1 MTEDS
6 TGTIGRYEIEREIGR
21 GGMAVVYKARDPRLD
36 RWVAIK
42 LIQAKAFA
50 ANIFGHIRERFERE
64 AKALARLDHPNIV
77 KVLDYGEHEGAPYLV
92 MDYLEGATLKEVR
105 KPLRV
110 ETAVRLLRPIAEAL
124 DYVHRHGLLHRDIKP
139 SNIMIT
145 KEEQRVI
152 LTDFGIAKWIEEES
166 ELQTLTG
173 TGVGIGTPEYMS
185 PEQGRGK
192 KVDERSDMYSL
203 AIVFYELITG
213 KKPYTG
219 DTPLDVLMNQVSVP
233 IPDPRAIVPEINESV
248 KRFLDR
254 AMAKKPDDRY
264 ATMKDFLRDFDGLRL
279 QSLAEPA
286 KTGQTQ
292 TGIQTVAKADSA
304 TDSSIRFGGTDFRK
318 IETAAQEASAKREP
332 QAGIQRPRASRR
344 YGRSIALAGGLAVL
358 ALIAGISA
366 LRSRN
371 RQQLPT
377 TAAVDAALAAIELG
391 LAETQ
396 RALPLAQ
403 TQAAQTLEAGRIAQE
418 ATLEA
423 AIAGIT
429 TTAESALRST
439 AVSETQ
445 TALLQAQTQAAQ
457 TLEAGRIAQE
467 ATLEAA
473 IAGITMTAESA
484 LRSTAVSE
492 TQRAV
497 ISAQETQ
504 SAAAATATA
513 ASLNPY
519 AGVSVGDTIEFG
531 RYEQDNDLSNGAE
544 AIEWL
549 VLDVSDGSAL
559 VTSRYGLD
567 AKAYNEEDEPVSW
580 ETSTIRAWLNGEF
593 YASAFMEQERRL
605 IELSEVK
612 NADNPEYGTNG
623 GNDTQDRVFL
633 LSLDE
638 AERYFADDDA
648 RRLKPTDYAVARDV
662 WEHSDNGNAWWLLR
676 SPGYSASSAAVV
688 ISYGSLSTIGN
699 IVSLYDYAV
708 RPALRIKIGN

>member
-1 MTEDS
+1 MIEDS

-36 RWVAIK
+36 RSVAIK

-145 KEEQRVI
+145 KEDRRVI

-233 IPDPRAIVPEINESV
+233 IPDPRAVVPEINESV

-254 AMAKKPDDRY
+254 AMAKVPDSRY

-286 KTGQTQ
+286 KTGQT
-292 TGIQTVAKADSA
+292 GIQTAAKADSA
-304 TDSSIRFGGTDFRK
+304 TDSSIRFGRTDLRK
-318 IETAAQEASAKREP
+318 VEEAAHEASAKREP
-332 QAGIQRPRASRR
+332 QAQVQRPRASRR
-344 YGRSIALAGGLAVL
+344 YGWLIALSGVLAVL
-358 ALIAGISA
+358 ALIAGISV
-366 LRSRN
+366 LRREN
-371 RQQLPT
+371 RQQPT
-377 TAAVDAALAAIELG
+377 MTATVDGTLAAIERG
-391 LAETQ
+391 LSGTQ
-396 RALPLAQ
+396 TALPVAQ
-403 TQAAQTLEAGRIAQE
+403 TQAAQTL
-418 ATLEA
+418 A
-423 AIAGIT
+423 AD
-429 TTAESALRST
+429 
-439 AVSETQ
+439 
-445 TALLQAQTQAAQ
+445 
-457 TLEAGRIAQE
+457 RIAQE

-484 LRSTAVSE
+484 LRSTAAAQ
-492 TQRAV
+492 TQQAV
-497 ISAQETQ
+497 IMAQETLA
-504 SAAAATATA
+504 AAAATATA
-513 ASLNPY
+513 ASLNPF
-519 AGVSVGDTIEFG
+519 AGISAGDTIEFG

-567 AKAYNEEDEPVSW
+567 AKAYNEEWASVTW

-593 YASAFMEQERRL
+593 YESAFTEEETRL
-605 IELSEVK
+605 IALSEVK
-612 NADNPEYGTNG
+612 NADNPEYGTDG
-623 GNDTQDRVFL
+623 GNDTRDRVFL
-633 LSLDE
+633 LSIGE

-648 RRLKPTDYAVARDV
+648 RRLKPTDYAVARGV
-662 WEHSDNGNAWWLLR
+662 WVNSDNGNAWWWLR
-676 SPGYSASSAAVV
+676 SPGDNDGSAAVV
-688 ISYGSLSTIGN
+688 DSYGSILDVGIYVSNIG
-699 IVSLYDYAV
+699 SAV

>member
-1 MTEDS
+1 MTEDK
-6 TGTIGRYEIEREIGR
+6 TQTIGRYEIEREIGR

-233 IPDPRAIVPEINESV
+233 IPDPRAVVPEINESV

-304 TDSSIRFGGTDFRK
+304 TDSSIRFGGTDIRK
-318 IETAAQEASAKREP
+318 VEEAARKEELNRST
-332 QAGIQRPRASRR
+332 QAGNPQVSPRR
-344 YGRSIALAGGLAVL
+344 RSIWPIPLLAGLVLFAGVFAIRKGLMERA
-358 ALIAGISA
+358 
-366 LRSRN
+366 N
-371 RQQLPT
+371 R
-377 TAAVDAALAAIELG
+377 A
-391 LAETQ
+391 AET
-396 RALPLAQ
+396 
-403 TQAAQTLEAGRIAQE
+403 AQTLEAAEQGSVPNA
-418 ATLEA
+418 ALE
-423 AIAGIT
+423 G
-429 TTAESALRST
+429 
-439 AVSETQ
+439 VV
-445 TALLQAQTQAAQ
+445 
-457 TLEAGRIAQE
+457 
-467 ATLEAA
+467 
-473 IAGITMTAESA
+473 MTAESA
-484 LRSTAVSE
+484 MLSTMAAEMAQMFRGTQEPRS
-492 TQRAV
+492 
-497 ISAQETQ
+497 
-504 SAAAATATA
+504 A
-513 ASLNPY
+513 ASLNPF
-519 AGVSVGDTIEFG
+519 AGVSAGDTIEFG
-531 RYEQDNDLSNGAE
+531 RYEQDNNLSNGAE

-567 AKAYNEEDEPVSW
+567 VKAYNEEWISVTW

-593 YASAFMEQERRL
+593 YASAFTEQERNL
-605 IELSEVK
+605 IALSEVE
-612 NADNPEYGTNG
+612 NADNPVYGKDG

-662 WEHSDNGNAWWLLR
+662 WVNSDNGNAWWWLR
-676 SPGYSASSAAVV
+676 SPGHYGRNAAGVGSFGS
-688 ISYGSLSTIGN
+688 ISNDGPYVDLGGN
-699 IVSLYDYAV
+699 AV